1 MQTKLSKL
9 QKKLIVAIG
18 IPPRKCSKWSSKKEQ
33 DKNDLYNVNQKL
45 WWLVGKVEENW
56 PNPAVKSRAIK
67 RLESRGLILRWKNS
81 VRWPKNDMSAHKLTY
96 LDLTEEGQK
105 VHADILN
112 ASPDLISIIQAYHFH
127 CADDD
132 RQRQEYMQRLRN
144 IYG

>member
-18 IPPRKCSKWSSKKEQ
+18 SPPRKCSKWDSKKEQ

-81 VRWPKNDMSAHKLTY
+81 VRWPKKNMSAHKLTY

-112 ASPDLISIIQAYHFH
+112 ESPDVISIIQAYQSH
-127 CADDD
+127 CAEND
-132 RQRQEYMQRLRN
+132 
-144 IYG
+144 G